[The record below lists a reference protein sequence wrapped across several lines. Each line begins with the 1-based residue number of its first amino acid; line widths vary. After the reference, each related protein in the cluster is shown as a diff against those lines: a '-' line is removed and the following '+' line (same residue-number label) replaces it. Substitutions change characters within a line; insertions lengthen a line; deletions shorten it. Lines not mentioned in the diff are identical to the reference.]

1 MSEAPQVSVLMP
13 SLNQHE
19 FIEAAV
25 RSVFGRSSTAVELL
39 VVDGGSS
46 DGTLGLLEKL
56 LNEFSPRLRWTSGP
70 DRGPANAVNKALR
83 MARGEIIGW
92 LNADDIYAREA
103 IDAAVQGFAR
113 DSDLVMLYG
122 EAEYLDAT
130 GRSLDRYP
138 TKMPSAGIEAFR
150 SGCFICQPTVFLRR
164 CVFEKLGML
173 DEELSTAFDF
183 DLWLRIFRHFPQRIG
198 HIDRVQAFSRVHGRT
213 ITSLQRKAVVS
224 EAARLLARYLRS
236 AEPHWI
242 LTYVNEVA
250 RAYPSYDLTLD
261 LRGHVSALVSELAS
275 CFDPPALARLRSS
288 LDLDRRLT
296 AAPAGVH
303 AEIFPDGWAAREFAI
318 RIRAPI
324 RGPFSLLLQCE
335 HSNPANTP
343 LELTIKTNSGPE
355 MFSKIECRGQFEIA
369 IPFSDVM
376 AGQLLFVS
384 VHSSCAFIP
393 SVEDD
398 ASNDSR
404 QLAFRV
410 TRIMLLELTSGSS
423 VSARCIP

>member
-19 FIEAAV
+19 FIETAV
-25 RSVFGRSSTAVELL
+25 RSVFERSSIAVELI

-56 LNEFSPRLRWTSGP
+56 LNEFAPRLRWTSGP

-83 MARGEIIGW
+83 LAHGDIIGW
-92 LNADDIYAREA
+92 LNADDLYAREA
-103 IDAAVQGFAR
+103 IDAAVNGFAR
-113 DSDLVMLYG
+113 DGDLVMLYG

-130 GRSLDRYP
+130 GRSLARYP

-164 CVFEKLGML
+164 CVFEKVGML

-183 DLWLRIFRHFPQRIG
+183 DLWLRVFRHFPRRIG

-213 ITSLQRKAVVS
+213 ITSLQRRAVVS
-224 EAARLLARYLRS
+224 EATRLLARYLRS

-250 RAYPSYDLTLD
+250 CAYPSYDLTLD

-288 LDLDRRLT
+288 LDQDMRLT
-296 AAPAGVH
+296 AAPVGVH
-303 AEIFPDGWAAREFAI
+303 AEMFPDGWAGREFAI

-324 RGPFSLLLQCE
+324 RGPFSLILQCE
-335 HSNPANTP
+335 HSNPTNMS
-343 LELTIKTNSGPE
+343 LELAIKANVGPE
-355 MFSKIECRGQFEIA
+355 IFSKIECRGKFEIA
-369 IPFSDVM
+369 IPFSDIM

-384 VHSSCAFIP
+384 VNSNCAFIP
-393 SVEDD
+393 SVEHE
-398 ASNDSR
+398 AATDSR
-404 QLAFRV
+404 QLAFRI
-410 TRIMLLELTSGSS
+410 TRIMLLELSRVASD
-423 VSARCIP
+423 SAR